1 MSRLVDT
8 IDIEVPVERA
18 WEFFEDMPNQFVLW
32 NPDHEA
38 FEMLDGDMGLGSRIR
53 YVTRL
58 GGYRYE
64 MLGTIVTRGHNS
76 RGFHIQVEYDGGI
89 SSTHFIGTALDEGSC
104 RITYAED
111 FGVSDAGAGRLVNF
125 LAYDVLAGPRR
136 FSREMLDLMR
146 RDDAY
151 LKCILET
158 GLYPEPRKAPRACGR
173 GARLPQPG
181 RLGALLRR
189 RALGPH
195 RRRRERRLPRGQP
208 RCRQAGRIA
217 PWNSRAHASL
227 RGP

>member
-111 FGVSDAGAGRLVNF
+111 FGVGDAGAGRLVNF

-158 GLYPEPRKAPRACGR
+158 GLYPEPRKAP
-173 GARLPQPG
+173 
-181 RLGALLRR
+181 
-189 RALGPH
+189 
-195 RRRRERRLPRGQP
+195 
-208 RCRQAGRIA
+208 
-217 PWNSRAHASL
+217 AHAAEEPVYHSPAASAL
-227 RGP
+227 FSAGVLSALIVAGVSVAYLVGSHAADRRDA